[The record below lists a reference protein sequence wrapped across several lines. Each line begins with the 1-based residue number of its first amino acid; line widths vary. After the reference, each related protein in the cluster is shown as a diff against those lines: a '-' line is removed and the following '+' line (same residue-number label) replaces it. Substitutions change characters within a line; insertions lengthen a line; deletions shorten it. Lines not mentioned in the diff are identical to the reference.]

1 MSYYIS
7 VRGRLE
13 SCLFDSKRR
22 AEQHAISI
30 AIACD
35 IPLTDVYVIQ
45 ATSQRDAEN
54 KSAKHFGS

>member
-13 SCLFDSKRR
+13 SCLFDSKRK
-22 AEQHAISI
+22 AERHATEV

-35 IPLTDVYVIQ
+35 IPLTDVLVIQ
-45 ATSQRDAEN
+45 ANSQREAEN
-54 KSAKHFGS
+54 KSAKHFGR